1 MSSFIKIYFW
11 QILSLIS
18 GFATLFIVT
27 PFLTANAYLFG
38 VYSIV
43 TSLSL
48 FLTYADLGFL
58 SAGVK
63 YASECVARDER
74 DQEIKIIS
82 FVTFVLAIFVFIIA
96 LIILFFSWQ
105 PHILIKSLSDQ
116 LSEHVAST
124 LLLVFAL
131 STPILILQRSIQI
144 IYNIRLKDYLY
155 QRIFTSA
162 NLVKIFSAYFFFG
175 NGKYMLIEY
184 FIFTQITALI
194 AVIITLLLTK
204 KIFNYDLKKYFKSIK
219 FSKEIFNKTKK
230 LAFSSLFVTISW
242 IIFYEI
248 DLLVIGKFIGPKAIA
263 LFSLCISVTVL
274 FRSLHSIL
282 YNPFV
287 AKFNHYIGKRDLNAF
302 NNAFYKILVLGL
314 PISVFPTLIVVF
326 TIKSFVFSW
335 VGPSYSSIIPIVSI
349 LLFIYVFNFIAN
361 PASIA
366 IVAFEKIKSIYIVN
380 ALMPILY
387 WSGIIFS
394 YEYLGLQSF
403 AIFKLFA
410 IVVSTIVYS
419 ILAIKLLK
427 INYNKFFLG
436 NIIPVIFVSIALYLL
451 IHFTQHLLPYS
462 KGSRQL
468 FKYALACSFYLV
480 FTILFY
486 VLLSSQFRD
495 IIKSFMHNVLGLLKT
510 NKE

>member
-1 MSSFIKIYFW
+1 MSAFIKIYLW

-27 PFLTANAYLFG
+27 PFLTSNAYLFG

-63 YASECVARDER
+63 YASECVAREER
-74 DQEIKIIS
+74 ENEIKIIS
-82 FVTFVLAIFVFIIA
+82 FVTFVLCVFVSIIA
-96 LIILFFSWQ
+96 LISLFFAWQ
-105 PHILIKSLSDQ
+105 PHILIKSLSDEF
-116 LSEHVAST
+116 SEHVASM
-124 LLLVFAL
+124 LLVVFAL
-131 STPILILQRSIQI
+131 STPILVLQRSVQI

-155 QRIFTSA
+155 QRIFTVA
-162 NLVKIFSAYFFFG
+162 NLVKIFAAYFFFG
-175 NGKYMLIEY
+175 NGKYMLVEY
-184 FIFTQITALI
+184 FIFTQIIALI

-204 KIFNYDLKKYFKSIK
+204 KIFNYELKKYFKYIS
-219 FSKEIFNKTKK
+219 FSKEIFNKTRK

-263 LFSLCISVTVL
+263 LFSLCLSITVL

-287 AKFNHYIGKRDLNAF
+287 AKFNHYIGKRDLDAF

-335 VGPSYSSIIPIVSI
+335 VGPSYSSIIPIVSV
-349 LLFIYVFNFIAN
+349 LLFIYIFNFISS

-366 IVAFEKIKSIYIVN
+366 IVAFEKIKSIYVVN
-380 ALMPILY
+380 ALLPIIY
-387 WSGIIFS
+387 WFGIIFS
-394 YEYLGLQSF
+394 YGYLGLQSF

-410 IVVSTIVYS
+410 IVISTVVYS
-419 ILAIKLLK
+419 ILAVKLLK
-427 INYNKFFLG
+427 INYKKFFLG
-436 NIIPVIFVSIALYLL
+436 NIIPVIFVSLVLYLL
-451 IHFTQHLLPYS
+451 IHFTQHLLPYN
-462 KGSRQL
+462 KGSQQL
-468 FKYALACSFYLV
+468 FKYGLACSFYLL

-486 VLLSSQFRD
+486 ILLSSQFRN
-495 IIKSFMHNVLGLLKT
+495 IVKSFMGNFLGMLKA
-510 NKE
+510 KRG